1 MKFLDRVKNL
11 FTEPEDPEDEIQI
24 EQITRDG
31 SKISVDTKP
40 NVEPRE
46 QKVER
51 VERERIV
58 EIEQESRTRDLEEE
72 RIVEHV
78 EPKVEEQIPVE
89 QPVQVEKPKPTREQL
104 KTPIFFTE
112 DEFDDLEPER
122 PKQPKVVEKRKPV
135 EPVRPQVRKEEKK
148 APYSGTYTSTS
159 ILTKEK
165 PTFKPTPIISPI
177 YGILDKNYS
186 KDDIVERKD
195 SKERNNNVTRNDKFD
210 QVRNKAYGN
219 KLENDLENTIY
230 DKTETLKKQRVE
242 KEIDLFD
249 ELEDE
254 TQNYNPKEEEVSLS
268 DTTELARSVSEQEK
282 NIRELD
288 EVTMDLTK
296 ELDNLLLKR
305 ESYNQKKEELS
316 SRNDDELLTENEVFN
331 FIDSIYEDGKE

>member
-40 NVEPRE
+40 NVEPKE
-46 QKVER
+46 QK

-58 EIEQESRTRDLEEE
+58 EIEQESRTRDLEAEK
-72 RIVEHV
+72 IVEPV
-78 EPKVEEQIPVE
+78 QPKIEEEIPVE
-89 QPVQVEKPKPTREQL
+89 QTVQIEKPKPTREQL

-122 PKQPKVVEKRKPV
+122 PKVQPKPVEKRKIV

-186 KDDIVERKD
+186 KDDIVERKE
-195 SKERNNNVTRNDKFD
+195 SKEKNNVTRNDKFD
-210 QVRNKAYGN
+210 EVRNKAYGN

-230 DKTETLKKQRVE
+230 DKTETLKKHRVE

-254 TQNYNPKEEEVSLS
+254 PQNYNPKEEVSLS
-268 DTTELARSVSEQEK
+268 DTTELAKSVSEQEK

-305 ESYNQKKEELS
+305 ESYNQKKEDFS
-316 SRNDDELLTENEVFN
+316 SKSDDELLTENEVFN

>member
-40 NVEPRE
+40 NVEPKE
-46 QKVER
+46 QK

-58 EIEQESRTRDLEEE
+58 EIEQESRTRDLEAEK
-72 RIVEHV
+72 IVEPV
-78 EPKVEEQIPVE
+78 QPKTEEEIPVE
-89 QPVQVEKPKPTREQL
+89 QPVQIEKPKPTREQL

-122 PKQPKVVEKRKPV
+122 PKVQPKPVEKRKIV
-135 EPVRPQVRKEEKK
+135 EPVRPQIRKEEKK
-148 APYSGTYTSTS
+148 VPYSGTYTSTS

-186 KDDIVERKD
+186 KDDIVERKE
-195 SKERNNNVTRNDKFD
+195 SKEKNNVTRNDKFD
-210 QVRNKAYGN
+210 EVRNKAYGN

-254 TQNYNPKEEEVSLS
+254 PQNYNPKEEVSLS
-268 DTTELARSVSEQEK
+268 DTTELAKSVSEQEK

-305 ESYNQKKEELS
+305 ESYNPKKEDFS
-316 SRNDDELLTENEVFN
+316 SKSDDELLTENEVFN

>member
-40 NVEPRE
+40 NVEPKE
-46 QKVER
+46 QK

-58 EIEQESRTRDLEEE
+58 EIEQESRTRDLEAEK
-72 RIVEHV
+72 IVEPIQ
-78 EPKVEEQIPVE
+78 PKIEEEIPVE
-89 QPVQVEKPKPTREQL
+89 QPVQIEKPKPTREQL

-122 PKQPKVVEKRKPV
+122 PKVQPKPVEKRKIV

-195 SKERNNNVTRNDKFD
+195 SKEKNNVTRNDKFD
-210 QVRNKAYGN
+210 EVRNKAYGN

-254 TQNYNPKEEEVSLS
+254 PQNYNPKEEVSLS
-268 DTTELARSVSEQEK
+268 DTTELAKSVSEQEK

-305 ESYNQKKEELS
+305 ESYNQKKEDFS
-316 SRNDDELLTENEVFN
+316 SKSDDELLTENEVFN

>member
-40 NVEPRE
+40 NVEPKE
-46 QKVER
+46 QK

-58 EIEQESRTRDLEEE
+58 EIEQESRTRDLEAEK
-72 RIVEHV
+72 IVEPV
-78 EPKVEEQIPVE
+78 QPKIEEEIPVE
-89 QPVQVEKPKPTREQL
+89 QPVQIEKPKPTREQL

-122 PKQPKVVEKRKPV
+122 PKVQPKPVEKRKIV

-186 KDDIVERKD
+186 KDDIVERKE
-195 SKERNNNVTRNDKFD
+195 SKEKNNVTRNDKFD
-210 QVRNKAYGN
+210 EVRNKAYGN

-230 DKTETLKKQRVE
+230 DKTETLKKHRVE

-254 TQNYNPKEEEVSLS
+254 PQNYNPKEEVSLS
-268 DTTELARSVSEQEK
+268 DTTELAKSVSEQEK

-305 ESYNQKKEELS
+305 ESYNQKKEDFS
-316 SRNDDELLTENEVFN
+316 SKSDDELLTENEVFN

>member
-1 MKFLDRVKNL
+1 M
-11 FTEPEDPEDEIQI
+11 
-24 EQITRDG
+24 
-31 SKISVDTKP
+31 
-40 NVEPRE
+40 
-46 QKVER
+46 
-51 VERERIV
+51 
-58 EIEQESRTRDLEEE
+58 
-72 RIVEHV
+72 
-78 EPKVEEQIPVE
+78 
-89 QPVQVEKPKPTREQL
+89 
-104 KTPIFFTE
+104 
-112 DEFDDLEPER
+112 
-122 PKQPKVVEKRKPV
+122 KVVEKRKPV

-148 APYSGTYTSTS
+148 APYSGTYSSTS

-195 SKERNNNVTRNDKFD
+195 SKEKPSVTRNDKFD
-210 QVRNKAYGN
+210 EVRNKAYGN

-249 ELEDE
+249 ELEDS
-254 TQNYNPKEEEVSLS
+254 TQNLDLTNEVELTN
-268 DTTELARSVSEQEK
+268 TTDLVKSVNEQEK

-305 ESYNQKKEELS
+305 ESYNQKKEEMP
-316 SRNDDELLTENEVFN
+316 SRDEDELLTENEVFN
-331 FIDSIYEDGKE
+331 FIDSIYENGKE